1 MRPHIIHIKKWAHP
15 YTPTEEALYQ
25 QLVAEGL
32 RPYKWTSQPQDV
44 FPAHDHAFEKTIVVV
59 AGAITFGFP
68 IEGEPT
74 TLCPGDRL
82 DLPAGIMHN
91 AVAGN
96 NGVVCLEAQR
106 PVQ

>member
-1 MRPHIIHIKKWAHP
+1 MRTHIIHIQKWPHSHAP
-15 YTPTEEALYQ
+15 IEEVLYQ

-44 FPAHDHAFEKTIVVV
+44 FPAHQHLYEKVIIVVT
-59 AGAITFGFP
+59 GSITFGFP
-68 IEGEPT
+68 IEAEPT
-74 TLCPGDRL
+74 TLYPGDRL

-96 NGVVCLEAQR
+96 NGVACLEAQR